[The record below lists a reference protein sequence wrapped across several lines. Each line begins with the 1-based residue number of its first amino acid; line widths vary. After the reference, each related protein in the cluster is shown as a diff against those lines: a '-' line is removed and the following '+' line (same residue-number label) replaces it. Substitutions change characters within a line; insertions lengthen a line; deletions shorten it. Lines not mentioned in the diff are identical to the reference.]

1 MNGNNESEPQN
12 NHIKE
17 SRVIIVSV
25 TLERSLWASVFKYC
39 FKIALKESP
48 WTLNKSHYSEIPS
61 NGSHKSEPQY
71 YHIKYIHV
79 ITKSAIVGRSFLA
92 TSFND
97 FFKIAL
103 VLFL

>member
-1 MNGNNESEPQN
+1 M
-12 NHIKE
+12 H
-17 SRVIIVSV
+17 V
-25 TLERSLWASVFKYC
+25 TVALERSLWASVFKYC
-39 FKIALKESP
+39 FKIALEESS
-48 WTLNKSHYSEIPS
+48 WTLNKSHYSEILN
-61 NGSHKSEPQY
+61 NGNHNSEPQY

-79 ITKSAIVGRSFLA
+79 ITMSAIVGMSFLS